1 MIKSE
6 DIPVL
11 LILFNRPDQA
21 KKLLLQ
27 IKKNNIRNLY
37 ISIDGPRHEE
47 DESNIEIIIENINN
61 LFDEEINSKN
71 SKT

>member
-21 KKLLLQ
+21 KKLLFQ

-61 LFDEEINSKN
+61 LFN
-71 SKT
+71 

>member
-1 MIKSE
+1 MIKSQ

-27 IKKNNIRNLY
+27 VKKNNIRNLY

-47 DESNIEIIIENINN
+47 DE
-61 LFDEEINSKN
+61 
-71 SKT
+71 